1 MAIADGVA
9 AGGGAATAGRG
20 RAMSHLRL
28 AGVFLRLGVL
38 NELQYRANFWIQ
50 LLRSLVN
57 LATALAGLGV
67 VFNQTATL
75 GGWRQDELL
84 ALVGVYF
91 LVGAGVNLVFLPS
104 MGQFIGDVRKGT
116 LDYVLTKPED
126 AQLLVSIRRV
136 DVWRLIDVAM
146 GCGVLGVALAR
157 LGDDLGPGE
166 AAAFGV
172 TLLAGGAIV
181 YSFLL
186 ALATT
191 AFWFVRVENILVVFQ
206 SMYAAGRWPVG
217 IYPPWLRGTLTFVVP
232 IAFAITVPTT
242 ALVGRLGWPTLVGT
256 VALAVAMLAFSRWFW
271 TFGVRHYSGA
281 SA

>member
-1 MAIADGVA
+1 M
-9 AGGGAATAGRG
+9 T
-20 RAMSHLRL
+20 HLRL
-28 AGVFLRLGVL
+28 VGVFLRLGVL

-67 VFNQTATL
+67 VFSQTATL
-75 GGWRQDELL
+75 DGWRQDELL

-104 MGQFIGDVRKGT
+104 MSQFIGDVRKGT

-136 DVWRLIDVAM
+136 DIWRLIDVAM
-146 GCGVLGVALAR
+146 GFGVLGVALAR
-157 LGDDLGPGE
+157 LGGETGPRQ

-232 IAFAITVPTT
+232 IAFAITVPTS

>member
-1 MAIADGVA
+1 
-9 AGGGAATAGRG
+9 
-20 RAMSHLRL
+20 MSRLRL
-28 AGVFLRLGVL
+28 VGVFLRLGVL

-50 LLRSLVN
+50 LIRSLVN

-67 VFNQTATL
+67 VFSQATTL
-75 GGWRQDELL
+75 DGWRQDELL

-104 MGQFIGDVRKGT
+104 MSQFIGDVRKGT

-136 DVWRLIDVAM
+136 DIWRLIDVAM
-146 GCGVLGVALAR
+146 GFGVNGVALAR
-157 LGDDLGPGE
+157 LGSDLGPGR
-166 AAAFGV
+166 AAAFGL

-206 SMYAAGRWPVG
+206 SMYVAGRWPVG

-232 IAFAITVPTT
+232 IAFAITVPAS
-242 ALVGRLGWPTLVGT
+242 ALVGRLDWPTLVGT
-256 VALAVAMLAFSRWFW
+256 VVLAAAMLAFSRWFW
-271 TFGVRHYSGA
+271 SVGVRHYSGA